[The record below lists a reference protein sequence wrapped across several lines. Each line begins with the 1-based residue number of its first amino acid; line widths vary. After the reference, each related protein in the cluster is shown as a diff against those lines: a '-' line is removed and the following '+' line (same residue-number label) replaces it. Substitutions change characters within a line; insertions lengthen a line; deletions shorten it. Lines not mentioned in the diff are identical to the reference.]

1 MLSRAWS
8 FLAKDKNRV
17 VLGFVGSAA
26 VVVVGAGWA
35 AFTFLHGG
43 SAPACGPI
51 TATNGGVAVG
61 GNVDGTINVGPN
73 ADQVR
78 QAIASDIEAFCKVRM
93 VDLRLGGDRSS
104 PWMSGEKTAQ
114 TETGATSA
122 TTVAR
127 NDSVT
132 VGPDHLGIVTPPS
145 TALTLNG
152 GGTLGANPLASVT
165 PLPTLAFNGD
175 GLFHANQ
182 VTAFTPPST
191 VLTFNGSGTLGA
203 NPLASATPLT
213 TLALNGDGLFH
224 ANQITALTPPSTAL
238 ALDPLAG
245 LSPASTTLAFNGS
258 GTLGANPLASAT
270 PSAMVNFAALPTGL
284 SALSSLANDGLFRFN
299 PANGEITRSPQ

>member
-182 VTAFTPPST
+182 
-191 VLTFNGSGTLGA
+191 
-203 NPLASATPLT
+203 
-213 TLALNGDGLFH
+213 
-224 ANQITALTPPSTAL
+224 ITALTPPSTAL